1 MQTGLS
7 KGFGFVCFTSPEEAT
22 EAVIRMNGHK
32 ILSKEIYVALAQRK
46 EDRRNFLEAQINQKS
61 AISSGNVSPVQ
72 PREQLQATEVV
83 NAIPT
88 QLTLE
93 ALQIYSPD
101 TQRQMLGERI
111 YSIM

>member
-1 MQTGLS
+1 
-7 KGFGFVCFTSPEEAT
+7 
-22 EAVIRMNGHK
+22 MNGHK
-32 ILSKEIYVALAQRK
+32 ISSKEIYVALAQRK

-61 AISSGNVSPVQ
+61 ATSSTSVSPVQ
-72 PREQLQATEVV
+72 SRQQLQPTEVV
-83 NAIPT
+83 DAIPP

-93 ALQIYSPD
+93 ALQPFSAE

>member
-1 MQTGLS
+1 
-7 KGFGFVCFTSPEEAT
+7 
-22 EAVIRMNGHK
+22 MNGHK
-32 ILSKEIYVALAQRK
+32 ISSKEIYVALAQRK

-61 AISSGNVSPVQ
+61 ATNSTSVSPIQ
-72 PREQLQATEVV
+72 SRQQLQPTEVV
-83 NAIPT
+83 DAIPA

-93 ALQIYSPD
+93 TLQPFSAE

>member
-1 MQTGLS
+1 
-7 KGFGFVCFTSPEEAT
+7 
-22 EAVIRMNGHK
+22 MNGHK
-32 ILSKEIYVALAQRK
+32 ISSKEIYVALAQRK

-61 AISSGNVSPVQ
+61 ATSSTSVSPVQ
-72 PREQLQATEVV
+72 SRQQLQPTEVV
-83 NAIPT
+83 DAIPP

-93 ALQIYSPD
+93 ALQSFSAE